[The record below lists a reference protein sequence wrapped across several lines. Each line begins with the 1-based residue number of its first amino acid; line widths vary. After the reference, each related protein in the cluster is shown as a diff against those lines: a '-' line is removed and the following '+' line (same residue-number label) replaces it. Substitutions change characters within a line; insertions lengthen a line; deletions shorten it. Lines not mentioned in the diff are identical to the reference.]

1 MRYTTVY
8 ESPLGSM
15 LLAGDAE
22 GLTGLWFVGQKYF
35 AAGLC
40 AEPLVNDEL
49 PAFAAARVWLDD
61 YFAGNRPACTK
72 LPLAPAGSSFRLAVW
87 DLLREIPYGETTT
100 YGALARQLAG
110 RLGRSA
116 MSAQAVG
123 GAVGHN
129 PLTLIVPCHRVVGAD
144 GSLTGY
150 AGGIERKRRLL
161 ALEGVD
167 IARFYLPSQGTAL

>member
-8 ESPLGSM
+8 ESPLGPM
-15 LLAGDAE
+15 LLAGDGDA
-22 GLTGLWFVGQKYF
+22 LTGLWFVGQKYF

-49 PAFAAARVWLDD
+49 PAFAAARVWLDE
-61 YFAGNRPACTK
+61 YFAGRQPASAG
-72 LPLAPAGSSFRLAVW
+72 LPLAPTGSSFRQAVW

-100 YGALARQLAG
+100 YGALARQLVV
-110 RLGRSA
+110 RLGRTA

-167 IARFYLPSQGTAL
+167 MARLHLPSQGTAL

>member
-8 ESPLGSM
+8 ESPLGPM

-22 GLTGLWFVGQKYF
+22 SLTGLWFVGQKYF
-35 AAGLC
+35 AAGLS
-40 AEPLVNDEL
+40 AEQLVNDEL
-49 PAFAAARVWLDD
+49 PAFAEARAWLDD
-61 YFAGNRPACTK
+61 YFAGRRPACAG
-72 LPLAPAGSSFRLAVW
+72 LPLAPAGSSFRQAVW
-87 DLLREIPYGETTT
+87 DLLREIPYGETIT

-123 GAVGHN
+123 GAVCPK
-129 PLTLIVPCHRVVGAD
+129 PLTQIVPCHRVVGAD

-150 AGGIERKRRLL
+150 AGGVERKRQLL

-167 IARFYLPSQGTAL
+167 MARFYLPSQGTAL

>member
-1 MRYTTVY
+1 MRYTTHY
-8 ESPLGSM
+8 ESPLGPM
-15 LLAGDAE
+15 LLAGDGE
-22 GLTGLWFVGQKYF
+22 FLSGLWFVGQKYF

-40 AEPLVNDEL
+40 GEPLVNDEL
-49 PAFAAARVWLDD
+49 PTFAAARAWLDD
-61 YFAGNRPACTK
+61 YFAGRRPASAG
-72 LPLAPAGSSFRLAVW
+72 LPLAPAGSSFRRAVW

-100 YGALARQLAG
+100 YGELARQLAA

-129 PLTLIVPCHRVVGAD
+129 PLTLIVPCHRVVGTD

-150 AGGIERKRRLL
+150 AGGIERKRQLL
-161 ALEGVD
+161 GLEGVD
-167 IARFYLPSQGTAL
+167 MAGFYLPSQGTAL

>member
-49 PAFAAARVWLDD
+49 AAFAAARVWLDD

>member
-1 MRYTTVY
+1 MRYTTHY
-8 ESPLGSM
+8 ESPLGPM
-15 LLAGDAE
+15 LLAGDGEA
-22 GLTGLWFVGQKYF
+22 LSGLWFVGQKYF

-40 AEPLVNDEL
+40 AEPVINDEL
-49 PAFAAARVWLDD
+49 PAFAAVRTWLDEF
-61 YFAGNRPACTK
+61 FAGRRPASAG
-72 LPLAPAGSSFRLAVW
+72 LPLAPAGSPFRRAVW
-87 DLLREIPYGETTT
+87 DLLREIPDGETTT
-100 YGALARQLAG
+100 YGALARQLAA

-129 PLTLIVPCHRVVGAD
+129 PLTLIVPCHRVVGTD

-161 ALEGVD
+161 VLEGVD
-167 IARFYLPSQGTAL
+167 MAGFYLPSQGTAL